1 MTLELILGFGLILL
15 VASYVQ
21 SVAGF
26 AHGLIVMGSVTLLG
40 LAPVAFTAVVISMT
54 GFASVLMALVGRR
67 SYINERIFLRACLG
81 LLPMLLVGLGILH
94 FLDQGSSHFL
104 QRILGS
110 VILLGGGLGMIKPHP
125 RTERAANW
133 QDIVAGGFSGI
144 LGGLFSTSGPPL
156 IYHLYRQPDRVDVIR
171 STLLAIFLISS
182 SARVVL
188 VIVEGSFE
196 ANMLY
201 LSLMTL
207 PIVAL
212 GTYLGRSF
220 PPPFSERG
228 MRRMAFGLLMF
239 LGAPLLF

>member
-1 MTLELILGFGLILL
+1 MTLELLLGFSAILL

-54 GFASVLMALVGRR
+54 GFASILMALVGRR
-67 SYINERIFLRACLG
+67 GHINERVFFRACLG
-81 LLPMLLVGLGILH
+81 LVPMLLVGLGLLH
-94 FLDQGSSHFL
+94 LMDQSSSSIL
-104 QRILGS
+104 QRILGA
-110 VILLGGGLGMIKPHP
+110 VILLGGGLGMVKPHP
-125 RTERAANW
+125 KRKRATNW
-133 QDIVAGGFSGI
+133 QDFVAGGLSGI

-182 SARVVL
+182 SSRIVL
-188 VIVEGSFE
+188 VILEGSFE

-201 LSLMTL
+201 LSILTL

-212 GTYLGRSF
+212 GTFLGRKF

-228 MRRMAFGLLMF
+228 MRRMAFGLLMV

>member
-1 MTLELILGFGLILL
+1 MSLELILGFALILL

-21 SVAGF
+21 SIAGF

-54 GFASVLMALVGRR
+54 GFASILMALVGRR
-67 SYINERIFLRACLG
+67 GHINEQIFLRACLG
-81 LLPMLLVGLGILH
+81 LVPMLLVGLALLH
-94 FLDQGSSHFL
+94 FLDHGASKTL

-110 VILLGGGLGMIKPHP
+110 VILLGGGLGMIKPRP
-125 RTERAANW
+125 RSERAANW
-133 QDIVAGGFSGI
+133 QDTVAGALSGI

-156 IYHLYRQPDRVDVIR
+156 IYHFYRQPDRVDVIR
-171 STLLAIFLISS
+171 STLLAVFLISS
-182 SARVVL
+182 SSRIIL
-188 VIVEGSFE
+188 VIWEGSFE
-196 ANMLY
+196 VNMLY

-212 GTYLGRSF
+212 GTYLGRKF

-228 MRRMAFGLLMF
+228 MRRLAFGLLMV
-239 LGAPLLF
+239 LGAPLMF

>member
-67 SYINERIFLRACLG
+67 GHIDERIFLRACLG
-81 LLPMLLVGLGILH
+81 LVPMLLLGLGLLH
-94 FLDQGSSHFL
+94 LLDQGSSQLL
-104 QRILGS
+104 QRVLGS
-110 VILLGGGLGMIKPHP
+110 VILVGGGLGMIKPHP
-125 RTERAANW
+125 RTERASNW
-133 QDIVAGGFSGI
+133 QDILAGGFSGI

-182 SARVVL
+182 SARIVL
-188 VIVEGSFE
+188 VLVEGSFE

-201 LSLMTL
+201 LSLLTL

-212 GTYLGRSF
+212 GTFLGRRF

-228 MRRMAFGLLMF
+228 MRRMAFGLLMV